1 MEPKDI
7 KAVRELINSYLKQ
20 FHLAPVMDEEE
31 FANEVTG
38 LCEPSASQQ
47 AGSRGQGENRAQ
59 PQAAGIKWAQLKAPP
74 FM

>member
-1 MEPKDI
+1 M
-7 KAVRELINSYLKQ
+7 
-20 FHLAPVMDEEE
+20 EEE